1 MSEQSTLKQVRAL
14 IDPIVT
20 DLHLDL
26 YDLEFRSG
34 TLRITIDTPPGSPGG
49 VDLDVIALA
58 TRLISREFD
67 HHDPV
72 PGHYTLEVTSPGLER
87 TLRTPAHF
95 QREVGKTV
103 ALRLRDTGADDR
115 RVQGVLIAA
124 DEQAA
129 TVRLDSCDTEL
140 VERVVRYDVIDRA
153 RTVFQWGPAPKPGS
167 KPAAKPK
174 GPAKTAPAKNRPS
187 SATKA
192 GTTKSGTTKSGTTK
206 SGASKPAAS
215 KSGTSKISAPK
226 ITASK
231 KGDVR

>member
-1 MSEQSTLKQVRAL
+1 MSEQSTLKQVRNL
-14 IDPIVT
+14 IDPIIT

-103 ALRLRDTGADDR
+103 ALRLRDTVADTR
-115 RVQGVLIAA
+115 RVQGVLVAA
-124 DEQAA
+124 DDKAA
-129 TVRLDSCDTEL
+129 TIRLEPTVRLNDTGAAESEL
-140 VERVVRYDVIDRA
+140 VERVVPYDVIDRA
-153 RTVFQWGPAPKPGS
+153 RTVFQWGPAPKPGG
-167 KPAAKPK
+167 KPAAAPK
-174 GPAKTAPAKNRPS
+174 GPAKTAPAKQRPTSAAKPAKS
-187 SATKA
+187 SA
-192 GTTKSGTTKSGTTK
+192 GK
-206 SGASKPAAS
+206 SGASKSGAS
-215 KSGTSKISAPK
+215 KSSKT
-226 ITASK
+226 TASK

>member
-167 KPAAKPK
+167 KTAAKPK

-192 GTTKSGTTKSGTTK
+192 GTTKSGTTK

>member
-129 TVRLDSCDTEL
+129 TVRLDSCDTE
-140 VERVVRYDVIDRA
+140 RVVRYDVIDRA

-192 GTTKSGTTKSGTTK
+192 GTSKSGTSK
-206 SGASKPAAS
+206 SGAAKPAAS